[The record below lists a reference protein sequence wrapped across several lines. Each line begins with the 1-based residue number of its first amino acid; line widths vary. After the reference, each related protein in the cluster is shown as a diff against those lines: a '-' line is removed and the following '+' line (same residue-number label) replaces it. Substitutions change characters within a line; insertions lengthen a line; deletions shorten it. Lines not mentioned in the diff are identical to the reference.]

1 MKYLLLIILFL
12 IVLQCSA
19 QEADSMMVIPI
30 RWGWRL
36 ENSRQKA
43 IRFEKQVQDDGVI
56 INKLEARSSKQE
68 EALGE
73 AHKVVAAQDSTIK
86 AKDTII
92 TAKDVIISHKKSR
105 IKWWWIPLAVL
116 AGWLGGK
123 A

>member
-12 IVLQCSA
+12 IVLQCEA
-19 QEADSMMVIPI
+19 QKKDSII
-30 RWGWRL
+30 CTSLRIGRL
-36 ENSRQKA
+36 LERDRKKA
-43 IRFEKQVQDDGVI
+43 VAFEQLVKDDGVI
-56 INKLEARSSKQE
+56 IDKLEARNTKQE

-86 AKDTII
+86 AKDIII
-92 TAKDVIISHKKSR
+92 TAKDVIISNKKNP

>member
-1 MKYLLLIILFL
+1 MKYLLIIILFL
-12 IVLQCSA
+12 IVLQCEA
-19 QEADSMMVIPI
+19 QVKDSVICTSLRI
-30 RWGWRL
+30 GRL
-36 ENSRQKA
+36 LERDRKKA
-43 IRFEKQVQDDGVI
+43 VAFEQLVKDDGVI
-56 INKLEARSSKQE
+56 IDKLEARSAKQE

-73 AHKVVAAQDSTIK
+73 AHKTVAAQDSTIK

-92 TAKDVIISHKKSR
+92 KEKDVIISNKKSA